1 MPRIAIADSFLD
13 SLAELD
19 PSDAKRVALF
29 LDKLVHAPETSSLRP
44 EIVHDAADRS
54 VRSFKVTHDLRAIT
68 RVASEGLTL
77 LFVAR
82 HDRAYAWA
90 RNRCI
95 DCHGDAGELVLR
107 PVDEVESG
115 MAQSARAL
123 RVAVCST
130 TGDLCRLLS
139 ARGINHGLAEGLS
152 AHGA

>member
-29 LDKLVHAPETSSLRP
+29 LDKLVREPEASSLRP

-54 VRSFKVTHDLRAIT
+54 VRSFRVTRDLRAIT
-68 RVASEGLTL
+68 RVAGDDVTL

-82 HDRAYAWA
+82 HDRAYEWA

-95 DCHGDAGELVLR
+95 ECHGDAGELVLR
-107 PVDEVESG
+107 PADQIEAGPMPS
-115 MAQSARAL
+115 MRAL

-139 ARGINHGLAEGLS
+139 ARGIQHGLTDGLS
-152 AHGA
+152 AQGA